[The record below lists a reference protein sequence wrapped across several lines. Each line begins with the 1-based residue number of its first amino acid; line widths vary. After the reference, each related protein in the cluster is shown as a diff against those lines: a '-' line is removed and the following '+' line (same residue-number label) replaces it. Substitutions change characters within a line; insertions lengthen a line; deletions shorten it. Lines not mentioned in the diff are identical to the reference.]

1 MIYSYK
7 DTIDPNLADNEGNTS
22 LIHAAQSGQHEC
34 LLILLENFRTRNFWP
49 ANLQSYSRH
58 PQLVWCCQW
67 TDERN
72 IKVDAVNALGFS
84 ALMKAAVQGHINCVS
99 TLLEYGAND
108 AIKDSG
114 KGLCAQGWAQYC
126 NRNQVVVQL
135 SQFPREQVWRP
146 YSR

>member
-1 MIYSYK
+1 MAKSKPIK
-7 DTIDPNLADNEGNTS
+7 
-22 LIHAAQSGQHEC
+22 
-34 LLILLENFRTRNFWP
+34 RT
-49 ANLQSYSRH
+49 
-58 PQLVWCCQW
+58 
-67 TDERN
+67 

-135 SQFPREQVWRP
+135 SQFPREQVGNTNFLPICCQFTP
-146 YSR
+146 YGFRMEKV

>member
-1 MIYSYK
+1 MAKSKPIK
-7 DTIDPNLADNEGNTS
+7 
-22 LIHAAQSGQHEC
+22 
-34 LLILLENFRTRNFWP
+34 RT
-49 ANLQSYSRH
+49 
-58 PQLVWCCQW
+58 
-67 TDERN
+67 

-135 SQFPREQVWRP
+135 SQFPREQVGNTNFGQSVHTLWIQNGKSIETKIIHSIRNRARSISKSDGFGVIKALAEETINSSSP
-146 YSR
+146 FSKIISIV

>member
-1 MIYSYK
+1 MSIGFVGK
-7 DTIDPNLADNEGNTS
+7 FQAWTENTAFLTQKATTS
-22 LIHAAQSGQHEC
+22 EPMK
-34 LLILLENFRTRNFWP
+34 RT
-49 ANLQSYSRH
+49 
-58 PQLVWCCQW
+58 
-67 TDERN
+67 

-135 SQFPREQVWRP
+135 SQFPREQVGNIFLIGWHPMDSEWKKYRDENNP
-146 YSR
+146 FNSKSSSINIKI